1 MAGFSVSGQ
10 YLVEAENKFEH
21 WLKDRSYLSLIA
33 ALDMFFYRFPRHN
46 MALLRAGT
54 QVSRYKHCAVL
65 DAISRLCRETGLKRF
80 ELFQWIFFRRA
91 ADELPVIHKGGQEL
105 FEGHSY
111 APYIS
116 DLGLSR
122 RSPFSATAN
131 PFLHY
136 WCNAAST
143 LLGSSKSAKSII
155 PCDVDFSGATVNAM
169 VLAYATEVRPGKSRL
184 IFFTSQAEA
193 KRCSERLLESKSTP
207 RGHGEMP
214 NAFEAAQW
222 YQYLSEKSFIID
234 REISR
239 STDMALR
246 DCCKEDSAV
255 PADDRRCPRILG
267 ESKSQSTS
275 RVPVRMVCSASGI
288 EADRSRETI
297 SPWDLLSI
305 TEQAG
310 PDYLI
315 NTETTDVDNLPD
327 RTGLFALLVC
337 IYRLLVARCL
347 GGRRD
352 YIQRLRDDNL
362 KRILRTFRCSSQ
374 YLERAEREF
383 GHWIRD
389 RSYLSLVAALDMFL
403 NRFGHHDMAVLRAG
417 SHVSRYKHCAVLDD
431 IARLCKATGLKP
443 SELFQWVFLERAAEE
458 LNVIFAKG
466 QELFQEQSYAPY
478 LSDLGLSRRSPYSA
492 TANPSIHYWCN
503 AAASLMGI
511 TQSQKARITH
521 DGDLSGATVSAMVFA
536 YASMKCRLRCRILP
550 KSDILVRE
558 MVAEGNAPRDTGQMP
573 EAFEAAQWYQYLTE
587 KSFVVDPEIS
597 KYCLSKLRADVR
609 DGSVGAK
616 LAELIPK

>member
-1 MAGFSVSGQ
+1 MTGGVPEYSASQNLSPPPEYPSEWFAAHPGSKPIV
-10 YLVEAENKFEH
+10 LV
-21 WLKDRSYLSLIA
+21 
-33 ALDMFFYRFPRHN
+33 
-46 MALLRAGT
+46 
-54 QVSRYKHCAVL
+54 
-65 DAISRLCRETGLKRF
+65 
-80 ELFQWIFFRRA
+80 
-91 ADELPVIHKGGQEL
+91 
-105 FEGHSY
+105 
-111 APYIS
+111 
-116 DLGLSR
+116 
-122 RSPFSATAN
+122 
-131 PFLHY
+131 
-136 WCNAAST
+136 
-143 LLGSSKSAKSII
+143 
-155 PCDVDFSGATVNAM
+155 
-169 VLAYATEVRPGKSRL
+169 
-184 IFFTSQAEA
+184 
-193 KRCSERLLESKSTP
+193 KRCFASEEHLAKAVSERLAAGNLPVEYVVQFMHVEGAKIKDTLTEDWESFGVTI
-207 RGHGEMP
+207 G
-214 NAFEAAQW
+214 
-222 YQYLSEKSFIID
+222 
-234 REISR
+234 
-239 STDMALR
+239 
-246 DCCKEDSAV
+246 SA
-255 PADDRRCPRILG
+255 G
-267 ESKSQSTS
+267 
-275 RVPVRMVCSASGI
+275 
-288 EADRSRETI
+288 ETI